1 MWLRPR
7 SSEVGY
13 ADPCDAASQRMQI
26 DEHCRDMRGKHFG
39 EGLECSRYK
48 DA

>member
-1 MWLRPR
+1 MWLRTR

-13 ADPCDAASQRMQI
+13 ADSCGPGSQRMHI
-26 DEHCRDMRGKHFG
+26 DEHCRDMRGKQFG
-39 EGLECSRYK
+39 EGLEYSRYK

>member
-1 MWLRPR
+1 MH
-7 SSEVGY
+7 
-13 ADPCDAASQRMQI
+13 I